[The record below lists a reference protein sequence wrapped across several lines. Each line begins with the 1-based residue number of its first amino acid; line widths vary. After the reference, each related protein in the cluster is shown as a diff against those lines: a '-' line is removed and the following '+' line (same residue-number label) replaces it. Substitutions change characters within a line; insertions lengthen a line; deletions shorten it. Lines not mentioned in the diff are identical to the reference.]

1 MQHNQARNLDPA
13 APRELAE
20 SLHAEVPPLPSYL
33 VDTYSWAYLR
43 PRSLHLL
50 DRHLVVNGIL
60 WGNYHAL
67 VRAACRE
74 FAKGD
79 HVLQAASVY
88 GNLSSR
94 LATQVGADGFLDV
107 IDVAPVQVAHC
118 RRKLAGHANVRVR
131 VADAAVPDR
140 VGYDAACCFFLLHE
154 VPDVQKRQ
162 IINALLAAASA
173 DPRECVTTC
182 STTRPASSIPRLHAS
197 SPSAARGSAAVA
209 GVSRRHVFVGLP
221 APAQPAPA
229 GPAPGGQRHP
239 LGQLPCAGARG
250 MPGIFE
256 GRPRAAGGER
266 LRQSLEPARHAG
278 RRRGF
283 PRHHR
288 RRPGAG
294 RALPPQAR
302 GARQRA
308 GARCGRGDSRTRSG
322 TTRRAV
328 SSCCTRSR
336 TCRSA
341 RSSTRCS
348 RP

>member
-1 MQHNQARNLDPA
+1 MRHDVQHNQARILEPA

-20 SLHAEVPPLPSYL
+20 PLHAEVPPLPAYL

-74 FAKGD
+74 FSKGD

-94 LATQVGADGFLDV
+94 LATQVGADGFLDI

-118 RRKLAGHANVRVR
+118 RRKLDGHANVRVR

-162 IINALLAAASA
+162 IVNALLAAVKPGGKVVFV
-173 DPRECVTTC
+173 DYH
-182 STTRPASSIPRLHAS
+182 RPVRWHPLR
-197 SPSAARGSAAVA
+197 PVMAAVFRWLEPYA
-209 GVSRRHVFVGLP
+209 SGLVSRSIMEFADRAQDFHWRKETRFGGLYQVVV
-221 APAQPAPA
+221 AQ
-229 GPAPGGQRHP
+229 
-239 LGQLPCAGARG
+239 
-250 MPGIFE
+250 
-256 GRPRAAGGER
+256 GRRRELAAGGKPA
-266 LRQSLEPARHAG
+266 QSG
-278 RRRGF
+278 IV
-283 PRHHR
+283 
-288 RRPGAG
+288 
-294 RALPPQAR
+294 RA
-302 GARQRA
+302 
-308 GARCGRGDSRTRSG
+308 T
-322 TTRRAV
+322 
-328 SSCCTRSR
+328 
-336 TCRSA
+336 
-341 RSSTRCS
+341 
-348 RP
+348 